1 MSYRDE
7 ITALEARRDAL
18 RAEIADKQR
27 ALASSE
33 SLLAEARSRASLPVL
48 DNLRI
53 ATPCPAD
60 WSQMTGD
67 DRVRFCGQCEKHVY
81 DLSGLT
87 RSEAEELIHQHAG
100 KLCARFYQRPDG
112 TILLA
117 DCEVGQKRVRKR
129 RRIAAAAALL
139 LGTSAGLA
147 GLVQRLGYD
156 EEDDEQLKVDP
167 DYEVPLTAAERAEL
181 AELAERA
188 ERASSR
194 RELMGD
200 VAYDDGAALDKDA
213 TTALERA
220 RATLQGELERAQRE
234 LSELSEL

>member
-1 MSYRDE
+1 MSYRDD

-18 RAEIADKQR
+18 REEIADKQR

-33 SLLAEARSRASLPVL
+33 ALLAEARSRARLPVL

-67 DRVRFCGQCEKHVY
+67 DRVRFCGQCEKPVY

-87 RSEAEELIHQHAG
+87 RSEAEELLHQHAG

-117 DCEVGQKRVRKR
+117 DCEVGKKRVRKR
-129 RRIAAAAALL
+129 RRITAAAALL
-139 LGTSAGLA
+139 FGTSAGVA
-147 GLVQRLGYD
+147 GLVQRMGQD
-156 EEDDEQLKVDP
+156 EEAEAQLKVDP
-167 DYEVPLTAAERAEL
+167 DDEVPLTAAERAE
-181 AELAERA
+181 
-188 ERASSR
+188 RASSPHV
-194 RELMGD
+194 LMGG
-200 VAYDDGAALDKDA
+200 VAYDDGADLDKDA
-213 TTALERA
+213 TKALEEARA
-220 RATLQGELERAQRE
+220 RLQGELERARRE
-234 LSELSEL
+234 LSEL

>member
-18 RAEIADKQR
+18 REQIADKQR

-117 DCEVGQKRVRKR
+117 DCQVGQKRVRKR

-139 LGTSAGLA
+139 LGASAGLA
-147 GLVQRLGYD
+147 GLGPRLGYD

-181 AELAERA
+181 TEARRGIMGMLSFDD
-188 ERASSR
+188 RASLD
-194 RELMGD
+194 ED
-200 VAYDDGAALDKDA
+200 AAAALRQTEA
-213 TTALERA
+213 VLR
-220 RATLQGELERAQRE
+220 GELERAERE
-234 LSELSEL
+234 LRELPPRRSP

>member
-18 RAEIADKQR
+18 REQIADKQR

-87 RSEAEELIHQHAG
+87 RGEAEELIHQHAG

-181 AELAERA
+181 A
-188 ERASSR
+188 SSR
-194 RELMGD
+194 RALMGEIE
-200 VAYDDGAALDKDA
+200 YDDSAALDKDA
-213 TTALERA
+213 TKALEEARA
-220 RATLQGELERAQRE
+220 RLQGELERARRE
-234 LSELSEL
+234 LSEL

>member
-18 RAEIADKQR
+18 REQIADKQR

-87 RSEAEELIHQHAG
+87 RGEAEELIHQHAG

-167 DYEVPLTAAERAEL
+167 DYEEPLTAAERAER
-181 AELAERA
+181 AEL
-188 ERASSR
+188 ASSR
-194 RELMGD
+194 RALMGEIE
-200 VAYDDGAALDKDA
+200 YDDSAALDKDA
-213 TTALERA
+213 TKALEEARA
-220 RATLQGELERAQRE
+220 RLQGELERARRE
-234 LSELSEL
+234 LSEL